1 MVLEVPFYISMKTIA
16 FYNFK
21 GGVGKSTSSL
31 AFAHILSND
40 YGMRVLLV
48 DSEKQGNAT
57 ENSGLDKSEGL
68 TCADLLVSKQI
79 IIEDTIKKTEFGYD
93 IITANKSLEIAE
105 SEIRLDLLRPQQ
117 TRLRKQLNAVK
128 DKYDYCIIDCSNNI
142 NTIVMNDLVAAD
154 EILIPIDLSADSVSG
169 FDAVSELM
177 NNVYEWN
184 DKIHI
189 KGCFI
194 TMAVK
199 NTNLTKELNLKL
211 ASDLGSQFF
220 KQNIRHTV
228 YVKQSTYNHCPL
240 TAYKPAKKVTEDYR
254 KLVAEY
260 LALD

>member
-1 MVLEVPFYISMKTIA
+1 MKTIA

-40 YGMRVLLV
+40 YGKRVLLV

-57 ENSGLDKSEGL
+57 ENSGCDSSDGL
-68 TCADLLVSKQI
+68 TCSDLLVSKEI
-79 IIEDTIKKTEFGYD
+79 IINDAIKKTKFGYD
-93 IITANKSLEIAE
+93 IITANDNLEATD
-105 SEIRLDLLRPQQ
+105 SEIRLDIRRPQQ
-117 TRLRKQLNAVK
+117 TRLRKQLKAVK

-154 EILIPIDLSADSVSG
+154 EILIPVDASADSNKGMNKVI
-169 FDAVSELM
+169 ELVA
-177 NNVYEWN
+177 NDVYEFN
-184 DKIHI
+184 DNITI
-189 KGCFI
+189 KGCFV

-199 NTNLTKELNLKL
+199 NTNLTKEVNSSL
-211 ASDLGSQFF
+211 ASDLGTKFL

-240 TAYKPAKKVTEDYR
+240 TAYKPAKKVTEDYK

>member
-1 MVLEVPFYISMKTIA
+1 MKTIA

-40 YGMRVLLV
+40 YGKKVLLV

-57 ENSGLDKSEGL
+57 ENSGLDKFEGL
-68 TCADLLVSKQI
+68 SCSDLLVSKQI

-169 FDAVSELM
+169 FDEVSGLM

-184 DKIHI
+184 DRICI

-211 ASDLGSQFF
+211 ASKLGSQFF

-228 YVKQSTYNHCPL
+228 YVKQCTYNHCPL
-240 TAYKPAKKVTEDYR
+240 TAYKPAKNVTEDYK